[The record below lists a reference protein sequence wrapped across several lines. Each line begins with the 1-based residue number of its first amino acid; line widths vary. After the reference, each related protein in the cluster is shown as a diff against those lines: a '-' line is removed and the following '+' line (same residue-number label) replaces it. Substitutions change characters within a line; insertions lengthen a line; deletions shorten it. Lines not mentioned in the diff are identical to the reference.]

1 MSHILRRIGALAKP
15 KLWNSEI
22 LLGTSSKHATSTQ
35 TAVCTMY
42 GFHTRSISNVEGKYA
57 APTTEEEEHQIA
69 REALKKMH
77 IDPFDNEY
85 DRFNGSEMELLAEA
99 YANDE
104 RVVLD
109 TPVDL
114 NVEMDY
120 EQMPDDILE
129 SLKPNVHTKEENEI
143 YQFDDEM

>member
-1 MSHILRRIGALAKP
+1 MVFRHASYQIQKENMQLQRRKRYARAP
-15 KLWNSEI
+15 
-22 LLGTSSKHATSTQ
+22 
-35 TAVCTMY
+35 Y
-42 GFHTRSISNVEGKYA
+42 GFSVDLGILPVQPLYLQEQ
-57 APTTEEEEHQIA
+57 HQIA

-99 YANDE
+99 YARDD

-114 NVEMDY
+114 NVEMDF

-129 SLKPNVHTKEENEI
+129 SLKPNVHTKEENEL

>member
-1 MSHILRRIGALAKP
+1 MRAPYSSSVDFGSHSANMLYL
-15 KLWNSEI
+15 
-22 LLGTSSKHATSTQ
+22 Q
-35 TAVCTMY
+35 
-42 GFHTRSISNVEGKYA
+42 
-57 APTTEEEEHQIA
+57 EEHQIA
-69 REALKKMH
+69 RETLKKMH

-109 TPVDL
+109 SPVDL

>member
-1 MSHILRRIGALAKP
+1 MLRRIGALAKP
-15 KLWNSEI
+15 QLWNSEI
-22 LLGTSSKHATSTQ
+22 LL
-35 TAVCTMY
+35 
-42 GFHTRSISNVEGKYA
+42 GKYA

-77 IDPFDNEY
+77 VDPFDNEY